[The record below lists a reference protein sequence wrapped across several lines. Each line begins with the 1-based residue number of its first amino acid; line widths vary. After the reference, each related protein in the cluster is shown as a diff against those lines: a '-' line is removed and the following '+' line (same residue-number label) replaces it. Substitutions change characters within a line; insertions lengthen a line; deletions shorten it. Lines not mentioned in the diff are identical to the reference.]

1 MKARGTF
8 WQVSISGN
16 LWGFLCHDGKG
27 NGSSYVS
34 VLRCLLWALY
44 VHDVLLYC
52 QTNNHNKRA
61 ITSWVCSIW
70 IFKQSLMNRDKC
82 HELCNKLR
90 AYKTFCY
97 NAKCFV
103 YHEHCFKDNECICIL
118 FSGWLKAQGCLS
130 LRLFVCR
137 HDLISPERW
146 GHEEVIIVFR
156 PTALVI
162 LASSIHTLTSES
174 HSSITKQ
181 NLHICLRLY
190 MQNKNKGF

>member
-1 MKARGTF
+1 MSYIFKTSIHPLPLFVLLFAFCTKLTSFSWFNLYLKKKQTKNFRYLKNISHEVKARGTF

-44 VHDVLLYC
+44 MHDVLLYC

-70 IFKQSLMNRDKC
+70 IFKQSLINRDKC

-118 FSGWLKAQGCLS
+118 FSGWLKA
-130 LRLFVCR
+130 
-137 HDLISPERW
+137 
-146 GHEEVIIVFR
+146 
-156 PTALVI
+156 
-162 LASSIHTLTSES
+162 
-174 HSSITKQ
+174 
-181 NLHICLRLY
+181 
-190 MQNKNKGF
+190 